1 MISLKDVLYI
11 HKQAISKFGG
21 TVGVRNY
28 DLLESAIKRPYMT
41 FDKMELYPNIEDKAS
56 AILESIVKNHPFIDG
71 NKRTGYI
78 LMRYLLL
85 ESGRDIQASKN
96 EKYELVIGV
105 AEGKISFEEI
115 QNWIKN
121 RIIQL

>member
-1 MISLKDVLYI
+1 MITLKEVLFI

-21 TVGVRNY
+21 ATGVRDY

-41 FDKMELYPNIEDKAS
+41 FDSVDLYPNIEDKAS
-56 AILESIVKNHPFIDG
+56 AILESIVKNHPFVDG

-85 ESGRDIQASKN
+85 KSGKDIEADKN

-115 QNWIKN
+115 KNWIKSK
-121 RIIQL
+121 IV